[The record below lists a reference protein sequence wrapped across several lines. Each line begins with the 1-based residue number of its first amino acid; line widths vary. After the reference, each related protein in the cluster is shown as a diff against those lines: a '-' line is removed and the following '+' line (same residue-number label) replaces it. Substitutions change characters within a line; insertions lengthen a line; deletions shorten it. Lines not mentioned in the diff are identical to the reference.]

1 MIPLPYKL
9 LALALTIM
17 ALAAAV
23 LGYGHHQYVKG
34 TTVQQAVD
42 QKATDK
48 LKLEAAAELAAEKD
62 KTSAKEQALQDFVN
76 KQELKDAEHK
86 KLVDSL
92 AGQLRAAAGS
102 IGRLRDPNATP
113 GCRLG
118 SSGAPGKVATVP
130 GSGSD
135 NGAEAGG
142 LFSEPATRLFERL
155 TREADDI
162 NAAYQSCRDYASK
175 VTEPTP

>member
-9 LALALTIM
+9 LGLALAIM

-34 TTVQQAVD
+34 TTVQQAID
-42 QKATDK
+42 QVATDK
-48 LKLEAAAELAAEKD
+48 IKLAAAAELAAQKEK
-62 KTSAKEQALQDFVN
+62 TRMAEQAYQDFVN
-76 KQELKDAEHK
+76 KQELKDAQHK
-86 KLVDSL
+86 KLIDDL
-92 AGQLRAAAGS
+92 ADKLQRSQSA
-102 IGRLRDPNATP
+102 GRLRDPNAAP
-113 GCRLG
+113 GCRLD
-118 SSGAPGKVATVP
+118 SSGAPGKVSPVAGV
-130 GSGSD
+130 GAD
-135 NGAEAGG
+135 NGAEADG